1 MKTALYGTD
10 GKKKSD
16 IELKEQVFGQKIN
29 EGLMHQ
35 VVRAEMASTRRGT
48 ASTKTRAQVRGGGI
62 KPWRQKGTG
71 RARAGSIRSPLFVG
85 GGTTFGPKPRDYEYK
100 VPKKMAKAALRSA
113 LSAKAKD
120 KEIMIVEKIDLKE
133 KKTKKA
139 KEILDKLKVNKE
151 STILV
156 EKADENIVK
165 SFRNL
170 ENVNVLSFD
179 KISPYSIL
187 ANKVLII
194 TKDALNKLVEVLS

>member
-1 MKTALYGTD
+1 MKTVLYGTD

-120 KEIMIVEKIDLKE
+120 KEIMVVEKIDLKE

-179 KISPYSIL
+179 KISSYSIL
-187 ANKVLII
+187 DNKVLII

>member
-48 ASTKTRAQVRGGGI
+48 ASTKTRAEVRGGGI

-85 GGTTFGPKPRDYEYK
+85 GGVTFGPKKRDYKYK

-120 KEIMIVEKIDLKE
+120 KEIMVVEKIDLKE

-139 KEILDKLKVNKE
+139 KEILDKLKVSKK

-156 EKADENIVK
+156 ENADENIMK

-170 ENVNVLSFD
+170 ENVDVLSFD
-179 KISPYSIL
+179 KISSYSIL
-187 ANKVLII
+187 DNKVLII